1 MEEYSVVGA
10 ARQSWRPGKAADQ
23 TEISQQEG
31 LMPNASNGPE
41 ADAVEAAYQ
50 AHVQTLFRSLVTNL
64 GDQAVSHQSD
74 QQCLDKF
81 TVGLN
86 IAKRA
91 KRLAFNVVGPAS
103 PAKAAAIR
111 SSKHKEQPRHR
122 RRP

>member
-1 MEEYSVVGA
+1 
-10 ARQSWRPGKAADQ
+10 
-23 TEISQQEG
+23 
-31 LMPNASNGPE
+31 MPNASNGPE

-111 SSKHKEQPRHR
+111 SSKHKEQSRHR